1 MVDKA
6 IIFLSELV
14 KSQGFTVVLLTGILV
29 WSQYNYVR
37 LEEKIDTCNSAVVR
51 MYEEDRKELMG
62 VLNDA
67 TQTIQEA
74 QKKIQCGE

>member
-6 IIFLSELV
+6 ITFLSELV

-29 WSQYNYVR
+29 WSQYNYIR
-37 LEEKIDTCNSAVVR
+37 LEDKIDTCNSSVVR
-51 MYEEDRKELMG
+51 MYAEDRTQLIG
-62 VLNDA
+62 VLNQA

-74 QKKIQCGE
+74 QKKIKCGD